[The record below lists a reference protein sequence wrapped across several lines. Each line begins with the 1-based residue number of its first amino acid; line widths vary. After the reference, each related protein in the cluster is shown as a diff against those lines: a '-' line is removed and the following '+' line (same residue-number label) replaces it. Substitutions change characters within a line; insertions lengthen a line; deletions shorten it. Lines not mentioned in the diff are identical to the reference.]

1 MVLEGLPRTHRL
13 DLSLGPSEMI
23 LAVLVS
29 RPTKG
34 GRAGVSTRKRRV
46 EREQEA
52 EYFHES
58 IHDREIVDGILNRFK
73 SDRQL
78 RSTIII
84 DLGFRS
90 GTLAARDPLG
100 IKDQV

>member
-1 MVLEGLPRTHRL
+1 MFLLFLDYADRLGCWYRFIYLLGAYQGVLAR
-13 DLSLGPSEMI
+13 
-23 LAVLVS
+23 
-29 RPTKG
+29 
-34 GRAGVSTRKRRV
+34 VSTRKRRV

-78 RSTIII
+78 RSAIII